1 MSEDPK
7 EDSYTIGIVFSQIS
21 DLYNY
26 YCLQLA
32 TDIIW
37 NILNLFFDRFFKG
50 DLMRGSYTVKTS
62 TILVLYLSRQY
73 MADQF

>member
-21 DLYNY
+21 DLHNY

-37 NILNLFFDRFFKG
+37 NILNLFFDRF
-50 DLMRGSYTVKTS
+50 
-62 TILVLYLSRQY
+62 LSKNIVWLKIK
-73 MADQF
+73 